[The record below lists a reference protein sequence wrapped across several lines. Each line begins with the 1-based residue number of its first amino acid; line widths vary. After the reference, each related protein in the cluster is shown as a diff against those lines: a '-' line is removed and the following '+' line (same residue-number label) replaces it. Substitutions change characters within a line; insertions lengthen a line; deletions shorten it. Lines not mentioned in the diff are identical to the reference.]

1 MWEYFFIFSWTE
13 FNNKVNNSLD
23 FFIRNYKEARYD
35 VSHNLIPLI
44 SHDGDFLFL
53 SYFPKKIKI
62 SHNLKATAAASPPP
76 LLNNHKGRRRRSRIY
91 LLLFWYHQTV
101 LWKEFP
107 SPPTFMWIPFA
118 EQQST
123 RTDKGLY
130 SMVSGGGGLVDDKQV
145 DSWTNIKQTLW
156 DINKYS
162 FVAVQVSH

>member
-76 LLNNHKGRRRRSRIY
+76 LLNNHKGRRKRRRRSRKY
-91 LLLFWYHQTV
+91 LLLF
-101 LWKEFP
+101 
-107 SPPTFMWIPFA
+107 
-118 EQQST
+118 
-123 RTDKGLY
+123 
-130 SMVSGGGGLVDDKQV
+130 
-145 DSWTNIKQTLW
+145 
-156 DINKYS
+156 
-162 FVAVQVSH
+162 

>member
-53 SYFPKKIKI
+53 SYFLKKIKI
-62 SHNLKATAAASPPP
+62 SHNLKATAAVSPPP
-76 LLNNHKGRRRRSRIY
+76 LLNNAVEEEEVGNIY
-91 LLLFWYHQTV
+91 CYSDTIKQCFG
-101 LWKEFP
+101 KNSP
-107 SPPTFMWIPFA
+107 STFMWIPFA
-118 EQQST
+118 EEQRT

-130 SMVSGGGGLVDDKQV
+130 SMVSGGGLVDDKQV
-145 DSWTNIKQTLW
+145 DSWANIKQTLR